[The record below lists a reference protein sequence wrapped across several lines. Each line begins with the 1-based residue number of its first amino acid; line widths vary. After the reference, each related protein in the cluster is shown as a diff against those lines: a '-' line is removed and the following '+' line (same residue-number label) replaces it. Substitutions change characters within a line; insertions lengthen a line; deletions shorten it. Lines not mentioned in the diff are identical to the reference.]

1 MVAFAP
7 PFVPPSVHKCRH
19 APYLCSTGL
28 AAPVAWHHDGP
39 QQIARSMR
47 PDVVELQAFYGSRQ
61 GQLVRRLVSRQIRSI
76 WPDLT
81 GLNLLGLGYTV
92 PFLGSLAETAERV
105 CVVMPPAQGVAR
117 WPPDRPNQ
125 AILAVDEELPLA
137 DRSIDRVLMVH
148 ALESAEQWQRLLRE
162 IWRVLADGGQALIVV
177 PNRRGLWC
185 LSETTPFGHGRPF
198 SSAQLKEA
206 LRSNLFTPRK
216 TARAVF
222 VPPSRSR
229 LVLRTAMAWERI
241 GLRWAR
247 HFSGVLLMAAEKQI
261 YAAPVEPVVKRRRV
275 PAYVPVPRALA
286 AAERVSRRPCSAARR
301 RSAAAG

>member
-1 MVAFAP
+1 
-7 PFVPPSVHKCRH
+7 
-19 APYLCSTGL
+19 
-28 AAPVAWHHDGP
+28 
-39 QQIARSMR
+39 MR
-47 PDVVELQAFYGSRQ
+47 PDVIELQAFYGSRQ
-61 GQLVRRLVSRQIRSI
+61 GQLVRRLVGRQIRQI

-81 GLNLLGLGYTV
+81 GMNLLGLGYAV

-105 CVVMPPAQGVAR
+105 CVVMPAGQGVVR
-117 WPPDRPNQ
+117 WPSDRPNQ
-125 AILAVDEELPLA
+125 TILAVDDELPVA

-206 LRSNLFTPRK
+206 LRSNLFTPRN

-229 LVLRTAMAWERI
+229 LVLRTAMAWERV

-261 YAAPVEPVVKRRRV
+261 YAAPVEPAVKRRRV
-275 PAYVPVPRALA
+275 RAYVPVPRALA
-286 AAERVSRRPCSAARR
+286 AAERVPGPPCSAAARCR
-301 RSAAAG
+301 AAAAD